1 MKIILSKEAIQ
12 FDSPLFILKSFLAI
26 LTGYVLFHA
35 HEIVGRDM
43 ISVLFGIM
51 LSLEPVG
58 VAGIKSGIGQI
69 KATIIG
75 GIITAIIIYFGGI
88 NTLTI
93 PLSVAATIY
102 ITLLMDWKNISI
114 IAIFTSIYMT
124 QYVQLNAL
132 NEPSV
137 ILTFQLR
144 MMAVFSGVFVAI
156 FYNVV
161 FSKLFYKGLVRKRS
175 LYLTE
180 KLLSHVEVL
189 REKPSDIKALKK
201 NITETFTDI
210 DFVKKNIVDLKKE
223 KKKSRYLDFMEG
235 YLYSLRN
242 INHYLMDT
250 LLSSRVIRKETLD
263 EVYVQL
269 KSFVKALKEKD
280 STFLHPYE
288 KEMISKIVDNGEY
301 ILMGLEKGFNELKGG
316 LDAGFK

>member
-26 LTGYVLFHA
+26 LTGYVLFHS

-58 VAGIKSGIGQI
+58 VSGIKSGIGQI

-75 GIITAIIIYFGGI
+75 GLITAVIIYFGGI

-124 QYVQLNAL
+124 QYVQLNAF

-137 ILTFQLR
+137 LLTFQLR
-144 MMAVFSGVFVAI
+144 MLAVFSGVFVAI
-156 FYNVV
+156 FYNVL

-180 KLLSHVEVL
+180 KLKGHVEAL
-189 REKPSDIKALKK
+189 TENTNEYESLKK

-210 DFVKKNIVDLKKE
+210 DFVKHNIMDLKKE
-223 KKKSRYLDFMEG
+223 KKKSVYLTQMEK

-242 INHYLMDT
+242 INHYLMDSI
-250 LLSSRVIRKETLD
+250 LSRRGIQRAVLTSLQNQLKDMCQALKDKESQSLRQLNNETLD
-263 EVYVQL
+263 TTEGNSY
-269 KSFVKALKEKD
+269 
-280 STFLHPYE
+280 
-288 KEMISKIVDNGEY
+288 Y
-301 ILMGLEKGFNELKGG
+301 ILRDLENAKNQLKGG
-316 LDAGFK
+316 LDAAFK